1 MCPCYRRVLPSL
13 KRRGWRDCSTNDSP
27 LLLAGTSLS
36 SSGHC
41 LGWMV
46 AASPEDWL
54 TAPSFSRLP
63 LAPTTVRTKCRH
75 SPENPANP
83 PFHLSTHS
91 LSDHHQQT
99 TVCLPLDN
107 MLLSTGLSCRCVNTV
122 TWRHSLPRIRLRG
135 CWSEHHTRLLL
146 QLSSQTFWTNSV
158 FHLSLRLEYRCFGF
172 TITSRLR
179 EARALHQLFKTSPH

>member
-1 MCPCYRRVLPSL
+1 MCPCYRPVLPAL

-63 LAPTTVRTKCRH
+63 LAPTTVRTKCRR
-75 SPENPANP
+75 SPKNPANP
-83 PFHLSTHS
+83 PFHLSTYSLYLSILPNNPQFVFHS
-91 LSDHHQQT
+91 TTCFFQLDFPAGASILSPGG
-99 TVCLPLDN
+99 TVCHVSGCEAAGPSTTLDCYCN
-107 MLLSTGLSCRCVNTV
+107 CLLKPFGRTVSST
-122 TWRHSLPRIRLRG
+122 
-135 CWSEHHTRLLL
+135 
-146 QLSSQTFWTNSV
+146 
-158 FHLSLRLEYRCFGF
+158 
-172 TITSRLR
+172 
-179 EARALHQLFKTSPH
+179 